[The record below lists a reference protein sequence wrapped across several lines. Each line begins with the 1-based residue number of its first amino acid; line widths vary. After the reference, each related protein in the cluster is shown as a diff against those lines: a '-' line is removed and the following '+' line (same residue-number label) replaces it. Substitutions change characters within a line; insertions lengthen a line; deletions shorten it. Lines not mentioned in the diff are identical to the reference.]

1 MGNLIG
7 LIVWALFVTAGV
19 VLAWIMLKAQRHAE
33 VPGGRRGRPGGFA
46 GRGRGIGDMTDQ
58 EHLERAYR
66 RLLGWYPRDFRH
78 DNEQEILAVLM
89 AEAPPGQRRPGL
101 AESADLIRSGLWMRM
116 RPSVPRSARTVRA
129 AVKLIY
135 AGAAVSTVNLVILL
149 ALIADVMAYHAILG
163 HHLTTAQVS
172 QASTPFIT
180 TVILWD
186 LVPIAVWL
194 WMARACGRGRNWA
207 RIVSTVL
214 FGVATLNLTGAFNW
228 FSGIHLTLVPMIY
241 GPTLPV
247 LYWLVG
253 LAVVWLLWRPSSR
266 AYFRPPGFT
275 QAQHQAQM
283 DEFDHEAQ
291 MAELARFRARLP
303 RHA

>member
-1 MGNLIG
+1 
-7 LIVWALFVTAGV
+7 
-19 VLAWIMLKAQRHAE
+19 
-33 VPGGRRGRPGGFA
+33 
-46 GRGRGIGDMTDQ
+46 
-58 EHLERAYR
+58 
-66 RLLGWYPRDFRH
+66 
-78 DNEQEILAVLM
+78 EILAVLM
-89 AEAPPGQRRPGL
+89 AEVPPGQRRPGL

-135 AGAAVSTVNLVILL
+135 AGAAASTVNLVILL
-149 ALIADVMAYHAILG
+149 ALIADVKAYHAILG

-228 FSGIHLTLVPMIY
+228 FSGTHLTLVPMIY

-275 QAQHQAQM
+275 QAQRQAQM
-283 DEFDHEAQ
+283 DGFDHEAQ